1 MYITVVNIKII
12 LKVGDDFVITY
23 SLDNYITIQGIVNEH
38 KVNDCGYL
46 ISNIEKTADGLIKYR
61 GIEID
66 KSQYLMKDNL
76 VRDNGN
82 YEQGIK
88 YQKINGVKYYYD
100 ASVDKWF
107 SLLNGNEIW
116 TSDKFN
122 LEDDLSAYNYYNE
135 AFEFM
140 KRIENLYNLSG
151 LTTDSAVDKELQ
163 SSGYK
168 IFDIDKN
175 NIEESNS
182 NFNQHRLAVIR
193 YTIEKNL
200 SIAIANYNNYTNVKT
215 DFLMP
220 ELKEDEWDKIL
231 NNISVISFMQGLS
244 IGGKIYNGYAIVNN
258 NNNEEVVSENA
269 IYIANTSD
277 STYHNILEM
286 DLNNK
291 LDDSYIGVFNIDLQK
306 KLKKTDVS
314 TQYYYPKLYYADYN
328 SVVYQ
333 TNVVNL
339 DEYDGNIYKYMDE
352 NKKLAK
358 VYYTALGRERYSMY
372 KVNKNV
378 NELLQKYK

>member
-82 YEQGIK
+82 YEQGVK

-140 KRIENLYNLSG
+140 KRIENLY
-151 LTTDSAVDKELQ
+151 
-163 SSGYK
+163 
-168 IFDIDKN
+168 F
-175 NIEESNS
+175 
-182 NFNQHRLAVIR
+182 
-193 YTIEKNL
+193 
-200 SIAIANYNNYTNVKT
+200 
-215 DFLMP
+215 
-220 ELKEDEWDKIL
+220 
-231 NNISVISFMQGLS
+231 
-244 IGGKIYNGYAIVNN
+244 
-258 NNNEEVVSENA
+258 
-269 IYIANTSD
+269 
-277 STYHNILEM
+277 
-286 DLNNK
+286 
-291 LDDSYIGVFNIDLQK
+291 
-306 KLKKTDVS
+306 
-314 TQYYYPKLYYADYN
+314 
-328 SVVYQ
+328 
-333 TNVVNL
+333 
-339 DEYDGNIYKYMDE
+339 
-352 NKKLAK
+352 
-358 VYYTALGRERYSMY
+358 ER
-372 KVNKNV
+372 V
-378 NELLQKYK
+378 L

>member
-100 ASVDKWF
+100 SSVDKWF

-306 KLKKTDVS
+306 RLKKTDVS

>member
-1 MYITVVNIKII
+1 M
-12 LKVGDDFVITY
+12 
-23 SLDNYITIQGIVNEH
+23 
-38 KVNDCGYL
+38 
-46 ISNIEKTADGLIKYR
+46 
-61 GIEID
+61 
-66 KSQYLMKDNL
+66 
-76 VRDNGN
+76 
-82 YEQGIK
+82 
-88 YQKINGVKYYYD
+88 
-100 ASVDKWF
+100 
-107 SLLNGNEIW
+107 
-116 TSDKFN
+116 
-122 LEDDLSAYNYYNE
+122 
-135 AFEFM
+135 
-140 KRIENLYNLSG
+140 
-151 LTTDSAVDKELQ
+151 
-163 SSGYK
+163 
-168 IFDIDKN
+168 
-175 NIEESNS
+175 
-182 NFNQHRLAVIR
+182 
-193 YTIEKNL
+193 
-200 SIAIANYNNYTNVKT
+200 
-215 DFLMP
+215 
-220 ELKEDEWDKIL
+220 
-231 NNISVISFMQGLS
+231 
-244 IGGKIYNGYAIVNN
+244 NN